1 MLAMIEEQLEIKRIK
16 YSSYL
21 TEEDSALLAL
31 LCEEKKCSKAKA
43 LSFLLSFWDTHTHT
57 NNEKLAIV
65 SNEEKTNEDIDIV
78 VSQVKEAVLLDEDFK
93 RQIENLA
100 FEMFNTVEA
109 LHKDVEEISYEL
121 LNGKINE
128 ISLQLENLDAKV
140 EHIEDNRIDKI
151 QEKLNRVYTD
161 FYGVLE
167 YAKRQGYDG
176 PPTTKRIK
184 PKGFKTI

>member
-1 MLAMIEEQLEIKRIK
+1 MTKKLVNFRV
-16 YSSYL
+16 
-21 TEEDSALLAL
+21 DSDLWENYQTYCKSIDISAS
-31 LCEEKKCSKAKA
+31 ES
-43 LSFLLSFWDTHTHT
+43 
-57 NNEKLAIV
+57 IV
-65 SNEEKTNEDIDIV
+65 NHINDVLNSCKDECKDECKDNVSNEDIDIV
-78 VSQVKEAVLLDEDFK
+78 VSQVKEAVLSNEDFRLK
-93 RQIENLA
+93 IEHLA
-100 FEMFNTVEA
+100 MEA
-109 LHKDVEEISYEL
+109 VNIEVDLHRDVEEISYEL

-128 ISLQLENLDAKV
+128 ISLQLENLDAKL

-167 YAKRQGYDG
+167 YAKRQGYEG